1 MLTAQQIVSLAT
13 QAAKVPGMLQ
23 QAGQLLNARLVQIAL
38 EQDLDIIRRTTT
50 IAVTVGT
57 GGYALPTNYL
67 RAREV
72 FYNIAGTVYW
82 LTSRSLEEYDKLFT
96 GPGINNYPDIYATDI
111 STAPPTI
118 YLYPPPN
125 LTFNLTVRY
134 MDNNVEI
141 ATPESS
147 STVPWF
153 QDQLLLVKMLSED
166 LMLISDDARAG
177 ELFLA
182 NDEKMRRMLKLANDS
197 EGRAQTVQ
205 KDPARFKTSRVV
217 RPTKL
222 QGW

>member
-1 MLTAQQIVSLAT
+1 MLTAAQIVSLAT

-50 IAVTVGT
+50 ISVGIGT
-57 GGYALPTNYL
+57 ESYSLPTNYL

-82 LTSRSLEEYDKLFT
+82 LNSRSLEDYDKLFN
-96 GPGINNYPDIYATDI
+96 GPGIENYPEIYATDI
-111 STAPPTI
+111 STTPPTL
-118 YLYPPPN
+118 YLYPPPAMA
-125 LTFNLTVRY
+125 FDLTVRY

-141 ATPESS
+141 TAPEN
-147 STVPWF
+147 STTIPWF
-153 QDQLLLVKMLSED
+153 QDQLLLVHMLAED

-177 ELFLA
+177 DLFMK
-182 NDEKMRRMLKLANDS
+182 NDDKLRRLLKLANDT
-197 EGRAQTVQ
+197 EGRAEVVK
-205 KDPARFKTSRVV
+205 KDPKYFRSNRVV
-217 RPTKL
+217 LPTKL